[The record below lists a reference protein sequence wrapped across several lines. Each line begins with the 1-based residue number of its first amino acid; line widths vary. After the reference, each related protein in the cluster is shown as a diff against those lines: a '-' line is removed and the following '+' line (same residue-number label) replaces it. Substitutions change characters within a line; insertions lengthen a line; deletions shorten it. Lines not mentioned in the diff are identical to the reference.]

1 MKRLLLAALLASA
14 CTQDAAAPR
23 LEHGAEAVE
32 ITAPLTF
39 HEREGFTAIVPP
51 AHIPSS
57 DPQLDQVTVWLKL
70 GEGRIT
76 TTTTDDGRT
85 LLVFPAGTRADRV
98 EQAGRGEARFI
109 ADIRGTT
116 LTANGPR
123 FHVYRPSGPKPDA
136 PLFGAQWP
144 ADSADAHAAATA
156 YLAERIA
163 GSQPVASWKPAA
175 REAEVQSFRQKNAC
189 LPCHDPAR
197 PENTRGG
204 EHGLVNRGTDGSG
217 FFTAYTLF
225 EDEVPLEQYGAFD
238 HSVGDPLLDIVCG
251 DAVVPPGPG
260 EAWDRTCPDG
270 VTPRA
275 RWRWDRAWKDAP
287 TRAKNR
293 CTQAK
298 WLFERMDEA
307 AQKQVTHFFDNCANP
322 HQD

>member
-1 MKRLLLAALLASA
+1 MKRLLLAVALLGA
-14 CTQDAAAPR
+14 CKQDAAVPK

-39 HEREGFTAIVPP
+39 HERDGFTALVPP

-57 DPQLDQVTVWLKL
+57 DPEIDQVTVWLKL
-70 GEGRIT
+70 GEGTITT
-76 TTTTDDGRT
+76 TTTTDDGRS
-85 LLVFPAGTRADRV
+85 LLVFPEGTRADRV

-123 FHVYRPSGPKPDA
+123 FHVYRPSAPKPDA
-136 PLFGAQWP
+136 PLFGAAWP
-144 ADSADAHAAATA
+144 ADSADAHAEATA
-156 YLAERIA
+156 YLAERI
-163 GSQPVASWKPAA
+163 GSAQPVASWKPAA

-197 PENTRGG
+197 LENTRAG

-217 FFTAYTLF
+217 FFTPYTLF
-225 EDEVPLEQYGAFD
+225 EDEVPLEQYGAYD
-238 HSVGDPLLDIVCG
+238 HTIEDPLIDIVCG
-251 DAVVPPGPG
+251 ETIVSAKG
-260 EAWDRTCPDG
+260 WDRSCPGG

-275 RWRWDRAWKDAP
+275 RWRWDRAWEEAP
-287 TRAKNR
+287 TRAKTR
-293 CTQAK
+293 CAQAK
-298 WLFERMDEA
+298 WLFEHMDESA
-307 AQKQVTHFFDNCANP
+307 RKLVTHFFDNCANP